1 MIIPIKHMVDQELI
15 RQQNKTQVNKDTI
28 RKNRHRVDHNYK
40 VIDNAIITKHTAYK
54 YETPY
59 TGPFFITQYFT
70 NITVNLHCG
79 TKKIR
84 YNIRHIKPYKSDTKV
99 EEISSKMISS

>member
-1 MIIPIKHMVDQELI
+1 MQINKYNI
-15 RQQNKTQVNKDTI
+15 RE
-28 RKNRHRVDHNYK
+28 NRQRLYHDYK
-40 VIDNAIITKHTAYK
+40 VRDNVILTKHTVYK